1 MPSPTYGDNGLTQVT
16 GPTGETRSYGYD
28 SLGNQTSITYG
39 DGSTTQYSYDATD
52 NRLTQSTLASGNTIA
67 YSYDSAGRIITQTA
81 TSGGT
86 TSTTYTSDGAIN
98 TVQNSTGQIKYT
110 YNVNGGLSDIN
121 DPNGS
126 SIRYERDILGRVTKI
141 TEKATPTAI
150 GAVTQYT
157 YDAVGNLKTVID
169 PIGGITT
176 MTYDA
181 ANRLTQRLLPNGI
194 TTSYTYNLVDQIL
207 SIVHKAADGNVLAS
221 LTYERAKGGEP
232 TKITR
237 EDGSY
242 TQITYDASLRV
253 TQEAYY
259 DSNSILTETITYT
272 YDAAGK
278 RTAKTDF
285 QGNHAYNYGSGF
297 RLNTVQ
303 DANETEQYTY
313 DADGR
318 LSQVNRDGSNIS
330 LSHDDYDRL
339 TQVNNA
345 TTGQNVIYLYDAQ
358 GRRIGENDGTTQRR
372 YLVDPSMGGGLDVQ
386 DLVTDGSGNLLA
398 NYIYAGSAP
407 LMRLDA
413 NGNPVY
419 YLTDGM
425 GSVIGLANNAGQSVA
440 KYSYDG
446 FGNIRNS
453 SGSDSAASIL
463 GGDFRFQGQWLESES
478 GLYYMRARDYDTNT
492 GRFISRDPV
501 DLIDTEPESFDP
513 YQFVYD
519 NPYIFTDPTGA
530 FTLSEI
536 NAAQKIEGIL
546 QQQGYNAV
554 RKELINK
561 AQGTV
566 TDILMSTLNSLV
578 SDLIPGSDFTKSFGQ
593 ILDGIPEGG
602 NTWERILTDQICSV
616 ILGSYRSAIRDLWI
630 QPRVT
635 NRGIPTADGYN
646 CGGYTRNIVSRTIST
661 LGQGGSG
668 SQPDFL
674 IKNGGPASQDPAQHP
689 SSGFSKAFLIGD
701 VKATWQTAANS
712 KRKQKDAILRYAKW
726 SNGHQLIPAA
736 LYVTLIGG
744 SESDHEKIVKDGIKE
759 GVYVYLLTLFP
770 FIRKK

>member
-1 MPSPTYGDNGLTQVT
+1 
-16 GPTGETRSYGYD
+16 
-28 SLGNQTSITYG
+28 
-39 DGSTTQYSYDATD
+39 
-52 NRLTQSTLASGNTIA
+52 
-67 YSYDSAGRIITQTA
+67 
-81 TSGGT
+81 
-86 TSTTYTSDGAIN
+86 
-98 TVQNSTGQIKYT
+98 
-110 YNVNGGLSDIN
+110 VNGGLSGID

-157 YDAVGNLKTVID
+157 YDPVGNLKTVID

-207 SIVHKAADGNVLAS
+207 SIVHKAVDGNVLAS
-221 LTYERAKGGEP
+221 LTYERTKGGEP

-253 TQEAYY
+253 TKEAYY
-259 DSNSILTETITYT
+259 ESNSTLTETITYT

-303 DANETEQYTY
+303 DANETDQYTY

-339 TQVNNA
+339 TQVNNV

-372 YLVDPSMGGGLDVQ
+372 YLVDPSMGSGLDIQ

-425 GSVIGLANNAGQSVA
+425 GSVIGLANGAGQSVA

-478 GLYYMRARDYDTNT
+478 GLYYMRARDYDAKT
-492 GRFISRDPV
+492 GQFISRDPV
-501 DLIDTEPESFDP
+501 DLIQTEPESFDP

-519 NPYIFTDPTGA
+519 NPYVLTDPTGM
-530 FTLSEI
+530 FTLSELTSANQI
-536 NAAQKIEGIL
+536 QRVLNAIETEFSNRAKQFLIDKAKGVTGEVVKSVIRSIL
-546 QQQGYNAV
+546 PADEIFLGV
-554 RKELINK
+554 
-561 AQGTV
+561 
-566 TDILMSTLNSLV
+566 DILTRAG
-578 SDLIPGSDFTKSFGQ
+578 GSRNRSNAGFDF
-593 ILDGIPEGG
+593 
-602 NTWERILTDQICSV
+602 ERIIQDKVCDT
-616 ILGSYRSAIRDLWI
+616 ILGSFQQYSRSLWLE
-630 QPRVT
+630 PRVSST
-635 NRGIPTADGYN
+635 GTPESDGFN
-646 CGGYTRNIVSRTIST
+646 CGDPRRPDNDFYFALGRRTGIWT
-661 LGQGGSG
+661 PR
-668 SQPDFL
+668 PDFI
-674 IKNGGPASQDPAQHP
+674 IKNGGPRTTDHAR
-689 SSGFSKAFLIGD
+689 SSRFPKAYLIGD
-701 VKATWQTAANS
+701 IKLTGNALYNKIGSGQWN
-712 KRKQKDAILRYAKW
+712 AIMGYAKYG
-726 SNGHQLIPAA
+726 NNHQYTPIALFITFTTPKDFQRKRVERKAWEQGVSAAIVSIIPTQA
-736 LYVTLIGG
+736 
-744 SESDHEKIVKDGIKE
+744 
-759 GVYVYLLTLFP
+759 
-770 FIRKK
+770 